1 MAAIYE
7 NFLKKR
13 TISLK
18 NSRVLKKI
26 LSSNANLFFIRIYR
40 AILTMKINQLFGM
53 YLICMLIWNQK
64 ILFPPTLPNPCP
76 CPCPSNLHSTAKWKR
91 ALLHKQTHIHQLI
104 IETVFQILKCC
115 NNTISLWIMNRD
127 APTKNYY
134 NEMKT
139 ILLVVSKTR
148 SLNIWN
154 LGQFAI
160 MIWHF
165 LKEFFC
171 QIGLGT

>member
-18 NSRVLKKI
+18 NSRDLKKI

-64 ILFPPTLPNPCP
+64 ILFPPALPN
-76 CPCPSNLHSTAKWKR
+76 PCPSNLHSTAKWKR

-139 ILLVVSKTR
+139 ILLVVSKTLF
-148 SLNIWN
+148 LNIWN
-154 LGQFAI
+154 LGQFA
-160 MIWHF
+160 M
-165 LKEFFC
+165 L
-171 QIGLGT
+171 L